1 MSSRISKLAVV
12 AGTFVL
18 LVWPAA
24 AAKKE
29 CRYPAAPNASV
40 NVVNQFGDVNVR
52 PAAGSQIVVSA
63 NTTSEQVEVD
73 CSQVD
78 GRVEAT
84 THFLQRADSAH
95 GRVDYEISIPPSVSV
110 SVRNASGPIHL
121 NGLNADISL
130 RSDTAAIEVRDLSNA
145 HLRVMTVNGPVTL
158 QNVTGGYVEVLSSGG
173 DVHLNSVSGP
183 KVTVSTTSGS
193 ISYAGDFGHGGEYSL
208 TNHTGNIDVA
218 LPSSA
223 SVDLDARSSHGSVE
237 DSFPLQQKTH
247 LTNTLVAGR
256 SFAGTS
262 NSGSSSVQLRSFSG
276 KIRVKKQ

>member
-1 MSSRISKLAVV
+1 MSSPIYKLAAL
-12 AGTFVL
+12 AGMCAL
-18 LVWPAA
+18 LTLPAA

-29 CRYPAAPNASV
+29 CRYPAATNASV
-40 NVVNQFGDVNVR
+40 NVVNQFGEVTVR
-52 PAAGSQIVVSA
+52 PAAGSQIVISA
-63 NTTSEQVEVD
+63 NPASEQVEVD

-95 GRVDYEISIPPSVSV
+95 GRVDYEISVPPSVNV

-121 NGLNADISL
+121 NGMSADITL
-130 RSDTAAIEVRDLSNA
+130 RSDTAAVEARDLSNA

-158 QNVTGGYVEVLSSGG
+158 QNISGGNVEVLSSGG

-183 KVTVSTTSGS
+183 KVTVSTTSGN
-193 ISYAGDFGHGGEYSL
+193 IFYDGDFGHGGEYSL
-208 TNHTGNIDVA
+208 TNHTGNIDVT

-237 DSFPLQQKTH
+237 DSFPLRQKTH
-247 LTNTLVAGR
+247 LANALVAGR

-276 KIRVKKQ
+276 KIRLKKQ

>member
-1 MSSRISKLAVV
+1 M
-12 AGTFVL
+12 
-18 LVWPAA
+18 
-24 AAKKE
+24 
-29 CRYPAAPNASV
+29 
-40 NVVNQFGDVNVR
+40 
-52 PAAGSQIVVSA
+52 
-63 NTTSEQVEVD
+63 D

-78 GRVEAT
+78 GRVEAI

-95 GRVDYEISIPPSVSV
+95 GRVDYEISVPPAVNV

-158 QNVTGGYVEVLSSGG
+158 QNVSGGYVEVLSSGG

-208 TNHTGNIDVA
+208 TKMQIKNVSPIRVACNLTGVLNG
-218 LPSSA
+218 PSSA
-223 SVDLDARSSHGSVE
+223 DGRWVSAFPDTERTAR
-237 DSFPLQQKTH
+237 D
-247 LTNTLVAGR
+247 R
-256 SFAGTS
+256 
-262 NSGSSSVQLRSFSG
+262 
-276 KIRVKKQ
+276 KIAKKKKSRDILNH